1 MEGKVDHTGIMI
13 HEVIKEVDMGS
24 PIVTEE
30 IAFVKGEDED
40 IEKFKDKVHTKEH
53 RLIVEGTRRMV
64 AKIRGEPTPNTSA

>member
-1 MEGKVDHTGIMI
+1 MEGKVDHSGIMI

-24 PIVTEE
+24 PLVTEE

-40 IEKFKDKVHTKEH
+40 IEKFKEKVHEREH

-64 AKIRGEPTPNTSA
+64 ARIRGQPTTTTSD